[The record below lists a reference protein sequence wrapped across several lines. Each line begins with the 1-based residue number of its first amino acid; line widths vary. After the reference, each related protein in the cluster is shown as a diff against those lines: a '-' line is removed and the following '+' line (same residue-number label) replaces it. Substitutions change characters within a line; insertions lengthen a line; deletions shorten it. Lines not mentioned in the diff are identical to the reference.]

1 MNIIQMFLLI
11 FLKMNRGPKLS
22 RKMTAGSTTSIGT
35 ASTASTDDGF
45 ELDEDEAKRW
55 EAKLIFSRFGQPQV
69 GQPQVGQ
76 NQVGQYQIG
85 QNQVGQ
91 NLVGGQSMDLEALE
105 EDGGHLKTN
114 TKSED
119 ESQC

>member
-1 MNIIQMFLLI
+1 
-11 FLKMNRGPKLS
+11 MNRGPKLS

-76 NQVGQYQIG
+76 NQVGQ
-85 QNQVGQ
+85 NQVGQ

-105 EDGGHLKTN
+105 EDSGHLKTN
-114 TKSED
+114 SKSEY